1 VRNEAI
7 RNFVHNEIPDTDPV
21 PMQELYPD
29 ASPHAC
35 DLLTKLLA
43 FDPSQRYAKDT
54 LECAKS
60 TRACVRVLGADK

>member
-21 PMQELYPD
+21 PMPELYPD
-29 ASPHAC
+29 ASAHAC

-43 FDPSQRYAKDT
+43 FDPGQRLKKT
-54 LECAKS
+54 FH
-60 TRACVRVLGADK
+60 TG